1 MIYHTKPKKGSI
13 FWSAAREQI
22 AEEKDYRG
30 KANDKTPSISSY
42 PRERYEE
49 FFERFFLLA
58 HQKVKETT
66 RIAFLNADW
75 RDFQSTPALK
85 ENEGKAIT
93 IFDYHRILS
102 KTGWKVTHRIECP
115 LSSERMSGNEVQ
127 KMQEKRILGTVGRS
141 ILIAKRWL
149 NHFIARIRLSK
160 SLDLFMKSWNI
171 CIFLNFAAIYW
182 KGKKSTLS
190 FNISF
195 VHLY

>member
-1 MIYHTKPKKGSI
+1 MSY
-13 FWSAAREQI
+13 I
-22 AEEKDYRG
+22 AGHYQVDLALVRALRLEGKTDQEKFKEKDYQC

-42 PRERYEE
+42 PREDYEE
-49 FFERFFLLA
+49 FFGWFFVLA
-58 HQKVKETT
+58 HQKVNETT

-127 KMQEKRILGTVGRS
+127 KMQDKRILGTVGRS
-141 ILIAKRWL
+141 IIITNR
-149 NHFIARIRLSK
+149 
-160 SLDLFMKSWNI
+160 
-171 CIFLNFAAIYW
+171 
-182 KGKKSTLS
+182 
-190 FNISF
+190 
-195 VHLY
+195 

>member
-1 MIYHTKPKKGSI
+1 MSRGRISEIIGNTNFGKIDNLLSQGRDMSYIAGHYQVDLALAWAFRLQGKPDHEKFK
-13 FWSAAREQI
+13 
-22 AEEKDYRG
+22 EKDYRG

-42 PRERYEE
+42 PREDYEE

-85 ENEGKAIT
+85 ENEGKAVT

-115 LSSERMSGNEVQ
+115 LSSERMSGNEVLKINNFTTDIHTIVAQ
-127 KMQEKRILGTVGRS
+127 
-141 ILIAKRWL
+141 WL
-149 NHFIARIRLSK
+149 
-160 SLDLFMKSWNI
+160 
-171 CIFLNFAAIYW
+171 
-182 KGKKSTLS
+182 
-190 FNISF
+190 
-195 VHLY
+195 